1 MRIEPYICKVYLL
14 GILTFAKSAVK
25 SKEGAEPM
33 TAVMGKQGPDRGDT
47 DGGAAHRAWDE
58 LLARRTHALGGGE
71 ITAIL
76 SLAGATDII
85 TFSGGFPEPA
95 TFSTGVLA
103 DIAARLIAED
113 PGVALQY
120 SATEG
125 LAGTREYL
133 SGRLAAQE
141 GRAPGT
147 GELMITSGGIDCM
160 ELLAKSYVDPGD
172 VVVVESPTYL
182 GAIMAFRGYEA
193 DVRGVPIDDDGM
205 RVDVLADL
213 LAGGLRPKIVYTI
226 PDYQNPSGLSMS
238 AERRPELADLAR
250 RYGFLILE
258 DVAYRELGFG
268 TVLGASTVLGD
279 STVPGAGPAS
289 PPSLWSLAP
298 DVVLQAGTFSKI
310 FSPGFRMGWATGPA
324 EIIGRLVVAKQNSD
338 QCAGALGQRMLEEY
352 GRGGHLDRQV
362 AGARVLYQRRASLT
376 TEALA
381 AHMPAGS
388 TWTTPAGGFYV
399 WLTCPDGV
407 DTVALA
413 AAARAEKVAYVPGRP
428 FYLEGAGAG
437 TNQIRLA
444 YSRVADDL
452 IDEGIRRIATVIKE
466 ARA

>member
-1 MRIEPYICKVYLL
+1 
-14 GILTFAKSAVK
+14 
-25 SKEGAEPM
+25 M
-33 TAVMGKQGPDRGDT
+33 TAVMGQQGLDRGDQ
-47 DGGAAHRAWDE
+47 DRGAGHRDWDE
-58 LLARRTHALGGGE
+58 RLARRTHALGGSE

-76 SLAGATDII
+76 SLAGATDVI

-95 TFSTGVLA
+95 TFQAGVLA
-103 DIAARLIAED
+103 DIAARLIAEE

-125 LAGTREYL
+125 LVGIREYV
-133 SGRLAAQE
+133 SGRLAVQE
-141 GRAPGT
+141 GRAPGA

-172 VVVVESPTYL
+172 VVVVEAPTYL
-182 GAIMAFRGYEA
+182 GGIMAFRGYEA
-193 DVRGVPIDDDGM
+193 DVRGVPIDDAGM
-205 RVDVLADL
+205 RVEVLADL

-226 PDYQNPSGLSMS
+226 PDYQNPAGLSMS
-238 AERRPELADLAR
+238 AERRQELIDLAR
-250 RYGFLILE
+250 RYDFLILE

-268 TVLGASTVLGD
+268 TT
-279 STVPGAGPAS
+279 P

-310 FSPGFRMGWATGPA
+310 FSPGFRMGWAVGPA
-324 EIIGRLVVAKQNSD
+324 DIIGRLIIAKQNSD

-362 AGARVLYQRRASLT
+362 AASRVLYERRAGLT

-381 AHMPAGS
+381 AHMPDGA
-388 TWTTPAGGFYV
+388 TWTTPTGGFYV

-407 DTVALA
+407 DTVALS
-413 AAARAEKVAYVPGRP
+413 AAARAQKVAYVPGRP
-428 FYLEGAGAG
+428 FYLEDAGVGA
-437 TNQIRLA
+437 NQIRIS

-452 IDEGIRRIATVIKE
+452 IDEGIRRIADVVKS
-466 ARA
+466 AL

>member
-1 MRIEPYICKVYLL
+1 MI
-14 GILTFAKSAVK
+14 
-25 SKEGAEPM
+25 
-33 TAVMGKQGPDRGDT
+33 D
-47 DGGAAHRAWDE
+47 WDE
-58 LLARRTHALGGGE
+58 RLARRTHALGGSE

-76 SLAGATDII
+76 ALAGATDVI

-95 TFSTGVLA
+95 TFQTGALA
-103 DIAARLIAED
+103 DIAARLIADE

-125 LAGTREYL
+125 LAGIRDYV

-141 GRAPGT
+141 GRAPGA

-160 ELLAKSYVDPGD
+160 ELLAKSYLDPGD
-172 VVVVESPTYL
+172 VVVVEAPTYL
-182 GAIMAFRGYEA
+182 GGLMAFRGYEA
-193 DVRGVPIDDDGM
+193 DVRGVPIDDAGM
-205 RVDVLADL
+205 RVDVLAGL

-226 PDYQNPSGLSMS
+226 PDYQNPTGLSMS
-238 AERRPELADLAR
+238 AERRQGLIDLAR

-268 TVLGASTVLGD
+268 
-279 STVPGAGPAS
+279 
-289 PPSLWSLAP
+289 SLENAENAENDAARPRSMWSLAP

-310 FSPGFRMGWATGPA
+310 FSPGFRMGWAAGPA
-324 EIIGRLVVAKQNSD
+324 QIVSRLVIAKQNSD

-352 GRGGHLDRQV
+352 GRGGHMDRQI
-362 AGARVLYQRRASLT
+362 AESRVLYGRRAKLT

-381 AHMPAGS
+381 RHMPDGA

-407 DTVALA
+407 DTVALS

-428 FYLEGAGAG
+428 FYLDDAGIGA
-437 TNQIRLA
+437 NQIRLA

-452 IDEGIRRIATVIKE
+452 IDEGIRRIAGVVKS
-466 ARA
+466 AL

>member
-1 MRIEPYICKVYLL
+1 
-14 GILTFAKSAVK
+14 
-25 SKEGAEPM
+25 M
-33 TAVMGKQGPDRGDT
+33 TAVTGQQGLDQGDENRGAGRRD
-47 DGGAAHRAWDE
+47 WDE
-58 LLARRTHALGGGE
+58 RLARRTHALGGSE

-76 SLAGATDII
+76 SLAGATDVI

-95 TFSTGVLA
+95 TFQTGTLA
-103 DIAARLIAED
+103 DIAARLIADE

-125 LAGTREYL
+125 LAGVRDYV
-133 SGRLAAQE
+133 SGRLAAHE
-141 GRAPGT
+141 GLAPGA

-172 VVVVESPTYL
+172 VVVVEAPTYL
-182 GAIMAFRGYEA
+182 GGLMAFRGYEA
-193 DVRGVPIDDDGM
+193 DVRGVPVDDDGM

-226 PDYQNPSGLSMS
+226 PDYQNPTGLSMNT
-238 AERRPELADLAR
+238 ERRRELVDLAR
-250 RYGFLILE
+250 RYDFLILE

-268 TVLGASTVLGD
+268 PVANGPQENGAA
-279 STVPGAGPAS
+279 P
-289 PPSLWSLAP
+289 PPSMWSLAP

-310 FSPGFRMGWATGPA
+310 FSPGFRMGWAAGPA
-324 EIIGRLVVAKQNSD
+324 EIVGRLVIAKQNSD

-352 GRGGHLDRQV
+352 GRGGHMDRQIAV
-362 AGARVLYQRRASLT
+362 SRVLYGRRARLT

-381 AHMPAGS
+381 AHMPDGA

-399 WLTCPDGV
+399 WLTCPEGV
-407 DTVALA
+407 DTVALS

-428 FYLEGAGAG
+428 FYLEDAGVGA
-437 TNQIRLA
+437 NQIRLA

-452 IDEGIRRIATVIKE
+452 IDEGIRRIADVVKS
-466 ARA
+466 AL